1 MGETRGW
8 LLGMNERAFYVIEH
22 LNPVM
27 FFCLIHIRASCEY
40 QTKLTRDLVQG
51 GVGNATW
58 FIISSF
64 TELRPRIQS
73 EVKRKGITALGAEN
87 RVWVTLGK
95 NTRTIS
101 AMLVGKPAAVLL
113 SKCDTEETD
122 DD

>member
-1 MGETRGW
+1 
-8 LLGMNERAFYVIEH
+8 MNERAFYVIEH
-22 LNPVM
+22 LKPVM

-101 AMLVGKPAAVLL
+101 AMLVGKLQRVLL

>member
-1 MGETRGW
+1 M
-8 LLGMNERAFYVIEH
+8 
-22 LNPVM
+22 
-27 FFCLIHIRASCEY
+27 
-40 QTKLTRDLVQG
+40 
-51 GVGNATW
+51 GNATW

-101 AMLVGKPAAVLL
+101 AMLVGKLQRVLL